1 MNDAITKIETS
12 TEPISP
18 INFNSVPSEFTLT
31 ELTVAEVT
39 FVEVDTS
46 WLESVAIDSFVIIE
60 FLNLSL
66 ALNLFFLEF
75 FFPTIPLNK
84 LICFLI
90 NLVLYSNILQVLD

>member
-12 TEPISP
+12 TEPINP
-18 INFNSVPSEFTLT
+18 INFNSVTSEFILTLT
-31 ELTVAEVT
+31 ELTELTVVGVT

-46 WLESVAIDSFVIIE
+46 WLESVVMDSLVIIE

-75 FFPTIPLNK
+75 FFATIPQ
-84 LICFLI
+84 LI
-90 NLVLYSNILQVLD
+90 S

>member
-12 TEPISP
+12 TEPINP
-18 INFNSVPSEFTLT
+18 INFNSVPSEFILTELT
-31 ELTVAEVT
+31 ELTVVELTVVEVT

-66 ALNLFFLEF
+66 ALNLFFLNF
-75 FFPTIPLNK
+75 SLPL
-84 LICFLI
+84 FL
-90 NLVLYSNILQVLD
+90 Y

>member
-12 TEPISP
+12 TEPINP
-18 INFNSVPSEFTLT
+18 ISFNSVTSEFILTELTELT
-31 ELTVAEVT
+31 ELTVVGVT

-46 WLESVAIDSFVIIE
+46 WLESVVMDSLVIIE

-75 FFPTIPLNK
+75 FFATIPQ
-84 LICFLI
+84 LI
-90 NLVLYSNILQVLD
+90 S

>member
-12 TEPISP
+12 TEPINP
-18 INFNSVPSEFTLT
+18 INFNSVPSEFILTELTELT
-31 ELTVAEVT
+31 ELTVVEVT

-75 FFPTIPLNK
+75 FFATFPL
-84 LICFLI
+84 LI
-90 NLVLYSNILQVLD
+90 S

>member
-12 TEPISP
+12 TEPINP
-18 INFNSVPSEFTLT
+18 INFNSVPSEFILTELTELT
-31 ELTVAEVT
+31 ELTVVELTVVEVT

-75 FFPTIPLNK
+75 FFATIPL
-84 LICFLI
+84 LI
-90 NLVLYSNILQVLD
+90 S

>member
-12 TEPISP
+12 TEPINP
-18 INFNSVPSEFTLT
+18 INFNSVHSEFILT
-31 ELTVAEVT
+31 ELTELTEFTVVEVT

-75 FFPTIPLNK
+75 FFATIPL
-84 LICFLI
+84 LI
-90 NLVLYSNILQVLD
+90 S

>member
-12 TEPISP
+12 TEPINP
-18 INFNSVPSEFTLT
+18 INFNSVPSEFILTELTELT
-31 ELTVAEVT
+31 ELTVVEVT

-75 FFPTIPLNK
+75 FFATIPL
-84 LICFLI
+84 LI
-90 NLVLYSNILQVLD
+90 S

>member
-12 TEPISP
+12 TEPINP
-18 INFNSVPSEFTLT
+18 INFNSVPSEFILTELTELT
-31 ELTVAEVT
+31 ELTVVEVT

-46 WLESVAIDSFVIIE
+46 WLESVAMDSLVIIE

-75 FFPTIPLNK
+75 FFATFPL
-84 LICFLI
+84 LIC
-90 NLVLYSNILQVLD
+90 

>member
-12 TEPISP
+12 TEPINP
-18 INFNSVPSEFTLT
+18 INFNSVPSEFILTELT
-31 ELTVAEVT
+31 ELTVVELTVVEVT

-66 ALNLFFLEF
+66 ALNLFFFEF
-75 FFPTIPLNK
+75 FFATIPL
-84 LICFLI
+84 LI
-90 NLVLYSNILQVLD
+90 S

>member
-12 TEPISP
+12 TEPINP
-18 INFNSVPSEFTLT
+18 INFNSVPSEFILTELT
-31 ELTVAEVT
+31 ELTVVELTVVEVT

-75 FFPTIPLNK
+75 FFATIPL
-84 LICFLI
+84 LI
-90 NLVLYSNILQVLD
+90 S

>member
-12 TEPISP
+12 TEPINP
-18 INFNSVPSEFTLT
+18 INFNSVPSEFILTELTELT
-31 ELTVAEVT
+31 ELTVVEVT
-39 FVEVDTS
+39 FVEADTS

-75 FFPTIPLNK
+75 FFATIPL
-84 LICFLI
+84 LI
-90 NLVLYSNILQVLD
+90 S

>member
-12 TEPISP
+12 TEPINP
-18 INFNSVPSEFTLT
+18 INFNSVPSEFILT
-31 ELTVAEVT
+31 ELTELTEFTVVEVT

-75 FFPTIPLNK
+75 FFATIPL
-84 LICFLI
+84 LI
-90 NLVLYSNILQVLD
+90 S